1 VIRHKGAAF
10 VEVFQAIVELKL
22 IGVKRI
28 TQACMTSNVAI
39 GEKNVVDVAVGAL
52 REHTTPRLSGLTLV
66 NV

>member
-39 GEKNVVDVAVGAL
+39 GEKS
-52 REHTTPRLSGLTLV
+52 R
-66 NV
+66 

>member
-1 VIRHKGAAF
+1 MIRHKGAAF

-39 GEKNVVDVAVGAL
+39 GEKKSLMSQWRRCGSTRRPGSQDL
-52 REHTTPRLSGLTLV
+52 L
-66 NV
+66 